1 MDAYQFV
8 TRYKKALKTRIEDI
22 SISLSSGEAA
32 NMERYRAMVGEIQG
46 LSYALDEMDS
56 LLTKDDDVNT
66 DRT

>member
-1 MDAYQFV
+1 MDAVTFV
-8 TRYKKALKTRIEDI
+8 SRYRKSLKTRIEDI

-32 NMERYRAMVGEIQG
+32 DMERYRAMVGEIQG

-56 LLTKDDDVNT
+56 LLKKDSDDDF